1 LRLQDQTIFRNVR
14 ELLPFCI
21 LTVRRNQKLSQFRS
35 QAREDLGEV
44 QAKVSLMEER
54 FKSLAKYFGED
65 PATFSA
71 NDFFS
76 NVNAFVDQFDQSV
89 SPSCHPAKFRMVAF
103 RKAAARKHSKSNR
116 PETFEKQPPGNI
128 DEIV

>member
-1 LRLQDQTIFRNVR
+1 MR

-89 SPSCHPAKFRMVAF
+89 SPS
-103 RKAAARKHSKSNR
+103 
-116 PETFEKQPPGNI
+116 
-128 DEIV
+128 

>member
-1 LRLQDQTIFRNVR
+1 M
-14 ELLPFCI
+14 PFCI

-89 SPSCHPAKFRMVAF
+89 SPS
-103 RKAAARKHSKSNR
+103 
-116 PETFEKQPPGNI
+116 
-128 DEIV
+128 